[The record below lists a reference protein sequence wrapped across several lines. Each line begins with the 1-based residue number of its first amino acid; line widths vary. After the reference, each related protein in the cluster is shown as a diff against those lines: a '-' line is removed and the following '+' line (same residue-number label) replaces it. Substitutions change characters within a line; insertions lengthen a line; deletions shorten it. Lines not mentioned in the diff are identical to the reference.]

1 MNDTQFLSEL
11 KRRLISK
18 NVDADS
24 ADKYAEQFKRYFD
37 NLPDDEIEEQVLS
50 LGNMDSIVDNLV
62 SLINAKKSAQCSE
75 RTDRKS
81 RNGNRE
87 FRQRENRL
95 F

>member
-37 NLPDDEIEEQVLS
+37 NLPEDEIEEQVLS
-50 LGNMDSIVDNLV
+50 LGNMDSIVDN
-62 SLINAKKSAQCSE
+62 IEQIEEKKQIIQIIE
-75 RTDRKS
+75 VKQTVP
-81 RNGNRE
+81 
-87 FRQRENRL
+87 Q
-95 F
+95 